1 MSLPIS
7 KSEKDAVKAEL
18 LLGGEAE
25 PLEGESEEDADKR
38 GIDDLTSRV
47 IHAFL
52 EVRDS
57 REMYGHMVYQRTKS
71 PQVPNVYGPWA
82 TVATANKNLP
92 AGLEGDRAVLVKI
105 HTGKAER

>member
-7 KSEKDAVKAEL
+7 KSEKDAVLAEL
-18 LLGGEAE
+18 LAGGE
-25 PLEGESEEDADKR
+25 GETPEEAAK
-38 GIDDLTSRV
+38 DLANRV

-82 TVATANKNLP
+82 TVAAANKNLP
-92 AGLEGDRAVLVKI
+92 SGLEGDRAVLVKI